1 MTSTDDLPD
10 SRLPAAKIADRRTVY
25 AGWLTL
31 DVVVVDTTLR
41 GVPARIRRE
50 VHDHGNGAAVLAFD
64 PVERTAV
71 LVRQVRAAALVAD
84 GSGVTV
90 EAIAGIVDAG
100 EDPAETVRREALEEA
115 GVTIGRT
122 EFVGAPYSSPGALTE
137 RVWLYL
143 GEIDTGVPRT
153 AGGGVEGEHEEIEV
167 LDVPLA
173 ALARL
178 ADEGGLIDMKTMLL
192 VEALRR
198 RRPDL
203 FAA

>member
-1 MTSTDDLPD
+1 MTPPDDFPE
-10 SRLPAAKIADRRTVY
+10 SRLPGARIADRRTVY
-25 AGWLTL
+25 DGWLTL

-41 GVPARIRRE
+41 GQPARIRRE
-50 VHDHGNGAAVLAFD
+50 VHDHGNGAAVLAYD
-64 PVERTAV
+64 PRTRMAV

-100 EDPAETVRREALEEA
+100 EDPAETVRREAEEEA
-115 GVTIGRT
+115 GLRIGRLDL
-122 EFVGAPYSSPGALTE
+122 VGAPYSSPGALTE

-143 GEIDTGVPRT
+143 GECDAGAARGE
-153 AGGGVEGEHEEIEV
+153 GGGVADEHEQIEV

-173 ALARL
+173 TLARL
-178 ADEGGLIDMKTMLL
+178 ADEGRIVDMKTMLL

-203 FAA
+203 FA